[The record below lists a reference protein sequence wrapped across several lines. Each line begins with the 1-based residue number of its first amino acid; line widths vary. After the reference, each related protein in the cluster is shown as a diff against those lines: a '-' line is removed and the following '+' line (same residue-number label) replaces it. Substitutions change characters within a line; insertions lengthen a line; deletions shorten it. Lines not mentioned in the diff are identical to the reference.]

1 MPLKK
6 HILIYLL
13 FPLTVLLL
21 GLPGIIGF
29 IAKHYIE
36 RAVELNNLNTALHI
50 EISDYQ
56 QFWFSSE
63 FTLQAFIEDEYEEE
77 LIPVGSFPSKLK
89 HGPITL
95 VNHQPGFGAFYL
107 YNEGF
112 SSTKL
117 PGYVGYARAGFFG
130 NVELSI
136 NIDIEQLP
144 ETPFAQIAKQND
156 LTLSPL
162 IMSVESD
169 IGFEQ
174 IDYQVYWPGV
184 SANSDTQNSNAS
196 NSTTTDSIIRD
207 IRLAGHLQRLD
218 DEHWQGTSVAKVN
231 QLSLPSNNI
240 ELENFEF
247 QITNSVNIAESD
259 NRTYITTSGQ
269 ADTIK
274 TQWHEWD
281 SAELQID
288 INNADLSALSSLY
301 DLAQRVYLEFDSPFD
316 EYAQLEYMAAL
327 QTLIPALL
335 SDNAE
340 IKLKELTFIDHQ
352 SQLNKTL
359 TGVIHFPDLPEYMD
373 DHLIS
378 LMSKTSGK
386 IEVRTEHLTKV
397 KEIVIENGRISIDDQ
412 PLDLSVFN

>member
-13 FPLTVLLL
+13 LPLTAFLL
-21 GLPGIIGF
+21 GLPGILGF

-36 RAVELNNLNTALHI
+36 RAVELNNLNTALQL

-63 FTLQAFIEDEYEEE
+63 FTLQAYIEDDYEEE
-77 LIPVGSFPSKLK
+77 LIPVGSFPSTLK

-130 NVELSI
+130 SVELSI
-136 NIDIEQLP
+136 NIDIEQLA
-144 ETPFAQIAKQND
+144 ETPFAQLAKQKD

-169 IGFEQ
+169 IEFEQ
-174 IDYQVYWPGV
+174 IDYQIYWPGV
-184 SANSDTQNSNAS
+184 SSNI
-196 NSTTTDSIIRD
+196 NTRKTNIRDSKIKD
-207 IRLAGHLQRLD
+207 IRLSGHLQRLD
-218 DEHWQGTSVAKVN
+218 DEHWQGSSTAKVS
-231 QLSLPSNNI
+231 QLSLPSSNL
-240 ELENFEF
+240 ELEDFQF

-259 NRTYITTSGQ
+259 NRTYISASGHSN
-269 ADTIK
+269 TIK

-340 IKLKELTFIDHQ
+340 INLKKLAFIDHQ

-359 TGVIHFPDLPEYMD
+359 TGVIRFPDLPEYMD

-386 IEVRTEHLTKV
+386 IEVQTEQLDSV
-397 KEIVIENGRISIDDQ
+397 KEIVIDNGRISIDGQ